1 MSDSLVD
8 ITGGL
13 PYRLALAGGWI
24 DQPFISR
31 LDPTPPGSMVV
42 VSVHPDFRFMDYC
55 GMGTSTRRVAG
66 AIWGTGIP
74 AGAPEDLVRELYN
87 AENAGKSEPSGSQDM
102 VGLVYPGISRID
114 YDARHEGGVFPVR
127 VEGTLDPTVASWLER
142 VIHILPVVQRPA
154 GYAPLGIKNLSAGWV
169 RRLGA
174 SGAACFSSI
183 VARDLCG
190 LQASMNECML
200 CWETLLPQ
208 TIGHPTITVDLA
220 GILAYYQ
227 REYGGA
233 MYSGCG
239 GGYLYIVTER
249 EVPGTFRIRVRL

>member
-1 MSDSLVD
+1 MSDSLAH

-24 DQPFISR
+24 DQPFVSR
-31 LDPTPPGSMVV
+31 LDPAPPGSMVV

-55 GMGTSTRRVAG
+55 GMGTSTRKVASS
-66 AIWGTGIP
+66 IWGEKLP
-74 AGAPEDLVRELYN
+74 SRPPMDLVRELYE
-87 AENAGKSEPSGSQDM
+87 AENSGKPEPSGSQDM
-102 VGLVYPGISRID
+102 VGLVYPGISKID
-114 YDARHEGGVFPVR
+114 YDTSHEGGVFPVSVDVNR
-127 VEGTLDPTVASWLER
+127 DPEVASWLER
-142 VIHILPVVQRPA
+142 VIRILPVAQRPA
-154 GYAPLGIKNLSAGWV
+154 GYAPLGIKNLSAEWV

-183 VARDLCG
+183 ERRDIAA

-208 TIGHPTITVDLA
+208 TVRHPTITVDLA

-239 GGYLYIVTER
+239 GGYLYIATER
-249 EVPGTFRIRVRL
+249 EVPGTCHIRLRL

>member
-1 MSDSLVD
+1 
-8 ITGGL
+8 
-13 PYRLALAGGWI
+13 
-24 DQPFISR
+24 
-31 LDPTPPGSMVV
+31 MVV

-55 GMGTSTRRVAG
+55 GMGTSTRRVAN
-66 AIWGTGIP
+66 AIWGAALP
-74 AGAPEDLVRELYN
+74 DRPPSDLVRELYE
-87 AENAGKSEPSGSQDM
+87 AENSGKSEPSGSQDM
-102 VGLVYPGISRID
+102 VGLVYPGINRID
-114 YDARHEGGVFPVR
+114 YDASHEGGVFPAH
-127 VEGTLDPTVASWLER
+127 VEGNHDPETASWLER
-142 VIHILPVVQRPA
+142 VMHILPVAQRPA
-154 GYAPLGIKNLSAGWV
+154 GYAPLGVRNLSAVWV

-183 VARDLCG
+183 ILRDLAG

-208 TIGHPTITVDLA
+208 TVRHPTITVDLA

-239 GGYLYIVTER
+239 GGYLYIATER
-249 EVPGTFRIRVRL
+249 EVPGSFRIRVRL